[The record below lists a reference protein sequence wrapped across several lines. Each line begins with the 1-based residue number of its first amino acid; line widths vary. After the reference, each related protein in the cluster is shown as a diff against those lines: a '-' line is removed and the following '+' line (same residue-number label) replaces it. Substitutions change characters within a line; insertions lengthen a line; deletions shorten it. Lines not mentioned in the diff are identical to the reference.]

1 MSFQRS
7 RRGSAADRQKIVSF
21 PAPQLATAPKGP
33 FRRLLPG
40 MVTGAS
46 DVDPSL
52 VITATVAGSVYHY
65 SLLWSVLL
73 CVPFLLAVFAVSA
86 RIGVETRQGLV
97 DLLRT
102 NYGRTAALLCALVV
116 VTINM
121 AMIVADLMAV
131 SDGFSIIM
139 ELPRSY
145 FVA

>member
-1 MSFQRS
+1 
-7 RRGSAADRQKIVSF
+7 
-21 PAPQLATAPKGP
+21 
-33 FRRLLPG
+33 
-40 MVTGAS
+40 VTGAS

-102 NYGRTAALLCALVV
+102 NYGQTAAILCALVV
-116 VTINM
+116 VAINM

-131 SDGFSIIM
+131 TDAFSIIM
-139 ELPRSY
+139 DLPAATYCGNRIFPCGMS
-145 FVA
+145 